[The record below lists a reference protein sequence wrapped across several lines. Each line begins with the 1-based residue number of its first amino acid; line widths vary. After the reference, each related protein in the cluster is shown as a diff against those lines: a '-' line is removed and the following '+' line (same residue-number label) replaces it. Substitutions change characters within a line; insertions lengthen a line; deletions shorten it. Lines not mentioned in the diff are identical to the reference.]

1 LQSLATG
8 LRRKVYETETT
19 DMQVPAQTPASGIA
33 RSAKGS
39 QSVDL
44 SASNFVS
51 STVQAD
57 ATVKNAILKL
67 LGGDSKLQFTFES
80 SFFAEMQKAADMK
93 LQITNENGMHNALVS
108 VIMQNRSQFPSG
120 SFTLKT
126 ELPGGGSIETVIPG
140 AGQDTAPMAP
150 VLDQSS
156 AKLSA
161 LLNNTNVDS
170 DSGIPARLAADAYLS
185 I

>member
-1 LQSLATG
+1 MVW
-8 LRRKVYETETT
+8 KTETN
-19 DMQVPAQTPASGIA
+19 DMQVTAQPSASGIT
-33 RSAKGS
+33 RSNRVN
-39 QSVDL
+39 QSLDL

-51 STVQAD
+51 SSIQAD
-57 ATVKNAILKL
+57 SAIKSAILWL
-67 LGGDSKLQFTFES
+67 LNGDPKLQSSFES

-120 SFTLKT
+120 SFTLRT
-126 ELPGGGSIETVIPG
+126 DLPGGGSIETTIPG
-140 AGQDTAPMAP
+140 SGDSSAVLP
-150 VLDQSS
+150 VSDQSS

-161 LLNNTNVDS
+161 LLTNSKNGSASEV
-170 DSGIPARLAADAYLS
+170 PARLAADAYLA

>member
-1 LQSLATG
+1 
-8 LRRKVYETETT
+8 
-19 DMQVPAQTPASGIA
+19 MQVTAQTPASGVA
-33 RSAKGS
+33 RSAKNS

-57 ATVKNAILKL
+57 ATVKNAILNL
-67 LGGDSKLQFTFES
+67 LSGDSKLQSTFES

-93 LQITNENGMHNALVS
+93 LRITNENGMHNALVS
-108 VIMQNRSQFPSG
+108 VIMQNRSQFPGG

-126 ELPGGGSIETVIPG
+126 ELPGGGSIETVIPV
-140 AGQDTAPMAP
+140 AGQDAASVSP
-150 VLDQSS
+150 VPDQSS
-156 AKLSA
+156 VKLSA
-161 LLNNTNVDS
+161 LLNTTNVDS

>member
-1 LQSLATG
+1 
-8 LRRKVYETETT
+8 
-19 DMQVPAQTPASGIA
+19 MQVTAQTSASGIP

-51 STVQAD
+51 SKVQAD

-67 LGGDSKLQFTFES
+67 LSGDSKFQSTFES

-108 VIMQNRSQFPSG
+108 VIMQNRSQFPVAPLRLRQ
-120 SFTLKT
+120 SFPVVALSKPLFRARDKIP
-126 ELPGGGSIETVIPG
+126 LPRHPS
-140 AGQDTAPMAP
+140 P
-150 VLDQSS
+150 VNRVQNFQ
-156 AKLSA
+156 LS
-161 LLNNTNVDS
+161 
-170 DSGIPARLAADAYLS
+170 
-185 I
+185 